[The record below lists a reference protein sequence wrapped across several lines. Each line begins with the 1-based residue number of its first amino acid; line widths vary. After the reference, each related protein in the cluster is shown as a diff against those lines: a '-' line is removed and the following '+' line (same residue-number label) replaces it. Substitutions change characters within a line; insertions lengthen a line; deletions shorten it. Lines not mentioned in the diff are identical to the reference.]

1 MRGAITSLKMVGG
14 DSAEE
19 GAGGR
24 RKRARQEGA
33 REVETI
39 RLALEASWAGSRQAP
54 PRLPSVTKD
63 TPADN
68 DMAGQEDDADDDDVL
83 PLVTSHPRRH
93 YIIPPN
99 QARPLVLSSL
109 LLLLQSMA
117 AFGVCL
123 GGAPPLTYP
132 LPPLLFAT
140 YITSTNFWSAPT
152 IRSPWRYADYIMV
165 ALSILYGTF
174 VIRLATP
181 ASVFAFWC
189 RGWTAV
195 GAIFVT
201 NEVKFWATKARRGL
215 CRRDYA
221 VAVWVHLAAV
231 HVGGNAIVA
240 CALAALARGGM

>member
-24 RKRARQEGA
+24 WKSARQEGM
-33 REVETI
+33 RE
-39 RLALEASWAGSRQAP
+39 SWAGTGQAP

-63 TPADN
+63 TPEDDA
-68 DMAGQEDDADDDDVL
+68 MAGHEDDADGDDVL
-83 PLVTSHPRRH
+83 LLVTSHPRRH

-109 LLLLQSMA
+109 LLLLQSVA

-123 GGAPPLTYP
+123 GGAPPVTYP

-165 ALSILYGTF
+165 ALSVLYGTF
-174 VIRLATP
+174 VIRLATS

-195 GAIFVT
+195 GAIFVA
-201 NEVKFWATKARRGL
+201 NEARFWATKARRGL
-215 CRRDYA
+215 CRKDYA